1 MKRLRDYIK
10 LSLRSMSHRKKRS
23 WLTIIG
29 ILIGMT
35 AVVALISIGQSMQ
48 LAINKQFEQ
57 FGYNTITI
65 TAGAARGGFRDPH
78 SSSIEIDVDTIRN
91 IEGIESAGAM
101 LFKHAYVK
109 TGKIEGFLQVLGIT
123 KSMPELSTEVEL
135 AEGREFEKNEGFEAI
150 LGSQIKTELG
160 ADLGHEISIEDQPFK
175 VIGILKERANNQMGL
190 NDAILVPIETL
201 GNLFNEQGSVSMIF
215 AKAEED
221 KKIDKIATDIEETLK
236 DIRGREDFSVTTTEQ
251 FRQMVGNAVGIVQAF
266 LAGIAGISLL
276 VGGIGVMNTMYTA
289 VMERTKEIGI
299 MKAVGAR
306 NGQIML
312 IFLIESGFM
321 GLVGGAI
328 GTGIG
333 LGINVVAVMAA
344 KKFIQGANLLEISIS
359 PGLIIG
365 ALFFSFLLG
374 ALSGLFPA
382 RNAAKL
388 KPVEA
393 LRYE

>member
-1 MKRLRDYIK
+1 MVRIMDYVK
-10 LSLRSMSHRKKRS
+10 LAIQSMSHRKKRS

-48 LAINKQFEQ
+48 EAINQQFDQ
-57 FGYNTITI
+57 FGYRLITI
-65 TAGAARGGFRDPH
+65 TPGSSQQGFRGFQSATSDLN
-78 SSSIEIDVDTIRN
+78 VDAVRN
-91 IEGIESAGAM
+91 TEGIESAGAM
-101 LFKHAYVK
+101 LFKDAYVAAP
-109 TGKIEGFLQVLGIT
+109 KIEGFLRVIGIS
-123 KSMPELSTEVEL
+123 KSLPQLSGQVEL
-135 AEGREFEKNEGFEAI
+135 AQGEEFETETGFQAI
-150 LGSQIKTELG
+150 LGDQVKQELEVKIEE
-160 ADLGHEISIEDQPFK
+160 EITIEDKPFTI
-175 VIGILKERANNQMGL
+175 VGVLKKQTNNQMGL
-190 NDAILVPIETL
+190 SNAILVPIQPL
-201 GNLFNEQGSVSMIF
+201 QSLFDSTGEVSMILARVEEGKDVEEV
-215 AKAEED
+215 AKAVEEN
-221 KKIDKIATDIEETLK
+221 LK
-236 DIRGREDFSVTTTEQ
+236 EIREKEDFSVTTTQ
-251 FRQMVGNAVGIVQAF
+251 QLRDMVGNAIGIVQAF
-266 LAGIAGISLL
+266 LGGIAGISLL

-312 IFLIESGFM
+312 LFLIESGFM
-321 GLVGGAI
+321 GLLGGII

-333 LGINVVAVMAA
+333 LGINAAAIVAAQR
-344 KKFIQGANLLEISIS
+344 FIEGANFLAMSFS
-359 PGLIIG
+359 PTLIIG
-365 ALFFSFLLG
+365 ALIFSFLLG